1 MEKLPMCRLCL
12 AENVRMYVVINKDL
26 HALYERLTDNPF
38 VTGDRR
44 PMLACFI
51 CCTKLKQC
59 CQLQRK
65 CLEAEERLTQMM
77 NEDYE
82 LNFSINQD
90 HFGCFNELT
99 ISTMLHVSIES
110 DDACQAECDPIKEE
124 LPAVCERLDDVIEPE
139 EEHQSDELELENV
152 YSSFSVAEDVPAK
165 QSESDS
171 EDNVPLM
178 EIKKEVEEEQKTRSA
193 VVKIQK
199 LHIRVKNPEDVITE
213 NQKKNEESVTKV
225 AQNKSYCTSK
235 LIPKFVKP
243 LSEAKPRVNISVIDN
258 TLDTNY
264 RNNIKKRN
272 LTNYTRIRT
281 GGASYKCDIC
291 QYSCKDKSN
300 IIKHIRVH
308 TGEKPYK
315 CNECQ
320 RSFSQKG
327 SLKLHIRHHTGE
339 KPYKCEECQLCFS
352 QKDSLIRHMRTH
364 TGEKPYKCD
373 ICQRSFGRKGNLKSH
388 MMQHTGEKPYKCEE
402 CQRSFSQNYLLKL
415 HIRRHTGEK
424 PYKCDVCQRSF
435 SQKGNLKSHIM
446 QHTGEK
452 PYKCDV
458 CQRSFSHKGHL
469 KLHIKE
475 HTGEKPYK
483 CEECQRC
490 FTQKDKLRRHIR
502 THTGEKPYKCEE
514 CQRSFNEKGN
524 LKNHIRSHTGE
535 KPFKCEECQL
545 CFSHRGSLRW
555 HIRTHTKPAHHRRRT
570 QQKQ

>member
-38 VTGDRR
+38 VTGDSR

-65 CLEAEERLTQMM
+65 CLEAEERFTQMM

-82 LNFSINQD
+82 LNSPINQD
-90 HFGCFNELT
+90 HFGCLNELT
-99 ISTMLHVSIES
+99 ISPMEHVSIES

-124 LPAVCERLDDVIEPE
+124 LPDVCERLDDVIEPE

-178 EIKKEVEEEQKTRSA
+178 EIKTEVEEEQETRSS
-193 VVKIQK
+193 VVKTQK
-199 LHIRVKNPEDVITE
+199 LHIRVKNLEDVITE

-235 LIPKFVKP
+235 LIPKFINP

-308 TGEKPYK
+308 TGGKPYKCEECQLSFSHKSSFRDHIHTHTGEKPYK
-315 CNECQ
+315 CEECQ
-320 RSFSQKG
+320 SCFSQKS
-327 SLKLHIRHHTGE
+327 SLRNHIRTHTGEKSYKCEECQLSFSHKSTLRDHIHTHTGEKPYKCEECQSCFSQNSSLRRHIRKHTGE
-339 KPYKCEECQLCFS
+339 KPYKCEECQLCFRI
-352 QKDSLIRHMRTH
+352 KDSLTH
-364 TGEKPYKCD
+364 
-373 ICQRSFGRKGNLKSH
+373 
-388 MMQHTGEKPYKCEE
+388 
-402 CQRSFSQNYLLKL
+402 
-415 HIRRHTGEK
+415 HIRTHTGEK

-435 SQKGNLKSHIM
+435 SRKDLLKFHIM
-446 QHTGEK
+446 NHTGEK
-452 PYKCDV
+452 PYKCKE
-458 CQRSFSHKGHL
+458 CQLSFCHKSTL
-469 KLHIKE
+469 RDHIHTHTGEKPYKCKE
-475 HTGEKPYK
+475 CQSCFSQKSSLRRHIRKHTGEKPYK
-483 CEECQRC
+483 CE
-490 FTQKDKLRRHIR
+490 
-502 THTGEKPYKCEE
+502 
-514 CQRSFNEKGN
+514 
-524 LKNHIRSHTGE
+524 
-535 KPFKCEECQL
+535 
-545 CFSHRGSLRW
+545 
-555 HIRTHTKPAHHRRRT
+555 
-570 QQKQ
+570 

>member
-12 AENVRMYVVINKDL
+12 AENVCMYVVINKDL

-38 VTGDRR
+38 VTGDSR

-82 LNFSINQD
+82 LNSPINQD

-99 ISTMLHVSIES
+99 ISPMVNVSIES

-124 LPAVCERLDDVIEPE
+124 LPDVCERLDDVIEPE

-178 EIKKEVEEEQKTRSA
+178 EIKTEVEEEQKTRSS

-199 LHIRVKNPEDVITE
+199 LHIRVKNPKHVITE
-213 NQKKNEESVTKV
+213 NQKKNEESVTRV

-235 LIPKFVKP
+235 LIPKFIKP

-272 LTNYTRIRT
+272 LTNYTRTRT

-291 QYSCKDKSN
+291 QYSCKNKSN

-315 CNECQ
+315 CEECQ
-320 RSFSQKG
+320 LSFSHKS
-327 SLKLHIRHHTGE
+327 SLTRHTRTHTGE
-339 KPYKCEECQLCFS
+339 KPYKCEECHLCFS
-352 QKDSLIRHMRTH
+352 DKSSLTNHIRTHTAEKPYQCKECYLCFSHKSNLTRHMRTHIGEKPYKCEECQRCFTEKAKLTHHIRTH

-373 ICQRSFGRKGNLKSH
+373 ICQRSFIRK
-388 MMQHTGEKPYKCEE
+388 
-402 CQRSFSQNYLLKL
+402 
-415 HIRRHTGEK
+415 
-424 PYKCDVCQRSF
+424 D
-435 SQKGNLKSHIM
+435 
-446 QHTGEK
+446 
-452 PYKCDV
+452 
-458 CQRSFSHKGHL
+458 HL
-469 KLHIKE
+469 KLHIK
-475 HTGEKPYK
+475 
-483 CEECQRC
+483 RS
-490 FTQKDKLRRHIR
+490 
-502 THTGEKPYKCEE
+502 TH
-514 CQRSFNEKGN
+514 QSR
-524 LKNHIRSHTGE
+524 
-535 KPFKCEECQL
+535 
-545 CFSHRGSLRW
+545 
-555 HIRTHTKPAHHRRRT
+555 
-570 QQKQ
+570 